1 MWVNIFKGNREKPNI
16 DTHKRKKDEKR
27 KENIMDVKLKQKIA
41 QQKRR
46 LKENMG
52 KVKRLFNSN
61 EIGWTAELIDEST
74 SMEDDEP
81 NEHLEWGSKI
91 WTEGILKYRITYPPS
106 WPVKGFSSE
115 GGTFGTINI
124 KISSDVYT
132 TYLIFEDQSTIKFG
146 GKYLHRTYGKVH
158 WYTTSR
164 GPYARLQTKNENFE
178 IILNKLQKIMLDS
191 YLDFRE
197 HPKGAVGPPLKEK
210 EGDEYVFP
218 ENKEFEHKR
227 RRHNVRV
234 LADDLPPSKPKIE
247 DFKEHTRHR
256 KDWQKEPEWKKKLKG
271 GK

>member
-1 MWVNIFKGNREKPNI
+1 MWFDILKGNREKPNI
-16 DTHKRKKDEKR
+16 DTHKRKKDEKS
-27 KENIMDVKLKQKIA
+27 KKNTVDVKLKQKIA

-52 KVKRLFNSN
+52 KVKQLFNSN

-74 SMEDDEP
+74 SMEDSEP

-91 WTEGILKYRITYPPS
+91 LTKGILKYRIKYPPLNTKRGS
-106 WPVKGFSSE
+106 
-115 GGTFGTINI
+115 FGHITI
-124 KISSDVYT
+124 KISSDIYT
-132 TYLIFEDQSTIKFG
+132 TYLIFEDSTTINFG
-146 GKYLHRTYGKVH
+146 GEQTNYGSTYGDVY
-158 WYTTSR
+158 WYRTNR
-164 GPYARLQTKNENFE
+164 GPYARFGVKNESFSTV
-178 IILNKLQKIMLDS
+178 LNKLQEIMLGN

-197 HPKGAVGPPLKEK
+197 SPKGAVGPPLKEK

-227 RRHNVRV
+227 RRHNVRYY
-234 LADDLPPSKPKIE
+234 LEHFTPSKPKIE

-256 KDWQKEPEWKKKLKG
+256 KDWQKKLKE

>member
-1 MWVNIFKGNREKPNI
+1 MWFNILKGNREKPNI
-16 DTHKRKKDEKR
+16 DTHKRKKDEKS
-27 KENIMDVKLKQKIA
+27 KKNTVDVKLKQKIA

-52 KVKRLFNSN
+52 KVKQLFNSS

-74 SMEDDEP
+74 SMENSEP

-91 WTEGILKYRITYPPS
+91 WTEGILKYRIKYPPLNT
-106 WPVKGFSSE
+106 E
-115 GGTFGTINI
+115 GGSFGHINI

-132 TYLIFEDQSTIKFG
+132 TYLIFEDQTTINFGKLLSRLSTHG
-146 GKYLHRTYGKVH
+146 VYWYRTN
-158 WYTTSR
+158 R
-164 GPYARLQTKNENFE
+164 GPYARFGVKNESFSTV
-178 IILNKLQKIMLDS
+178 LNKLQKIMLDN

-197 HPKGAVGPPLKEK
+197 SPKGAVGPPLKEK

-218 ENKEFEHKR
+218 ENKEFESKI
-227 RRHNVRV
+227 RRHN
-234 LADDLPPSKPKIE
+234 LPEISPDYLRPSKPKIE

-256 KDWQKEPEWKKKLKG
+256 KDWQKKPKWKKKLKE